1 MFRRHFAAA
10 VQGLPLWQQ
19 CKQLEPTFNKRHASL
34 LMSVM
39 CLDGAGSLLHEI
51 FRKRLF
57 VFPPPTK
64 TGPLSYVPVSN
75 SILYQALTTT
85 GKARGV

>member
-19 CKQLEPTFNKRHASL
+19 CQQLDPTSNKRHTSL

-39 CLDGAGSLLHEI
+39 CLDGAGSFLHEI
-51 FRKRLF
+51 FRKCLF
-57 VFPPPTK
+57 VFPPPTQ

-75 SILYQALTTT
+75 SIHYQALTTT
-85 GKARGV
+85 GKAQRV